1 MKLSTTLALVII
13 SAALVFAIVG
23 VERRVPATKEAEARR
38 RNPVAVAEAAA
49 DTIEIENKHGKIT
62 LARREGAW
70 RVARPFD
77 DFADPEK
84 VSRIFSEIETAEWLD
99 VVKKDEFKPD
109 EWKKTRLH
117 DTLLGLRILG
127 GGAMLA
133 QAAFGSPAP
142 LDGCHYAVLDEPKNR
157 KSHHLV
163 RTALPELVALTP
175 AEWRD
180 PRLVRFAVERVTGV
194 VLSSGSG
201 RVEIARKSAEA
212 DWKLLVPLQ
221 TSASEE
227 RVSEL
232 LATLANLKITSLDEA
247 PASAITS
254 PANGA
259 VTSADLLVRIESS
272 GIPPVEI
279 RLRKPAE
286 QEITTSASVSHRTGR
301 FIVTCEGIH
310 SLWAQPND
318 LRDQLLARFDQKQVV
333 QIRIASG
340 AHPEVTLRKQDKTWF
355 MARHGKDEPANG
367 ERAALLLEALRT
379 HRIREFV
386 ADSASQL
393 ESYGLDKPFLTL
405 AWTLAGGSEST
416 LIFGQNSE
424 GSVFAKYQDQPFVYR
439 VAAAVLAAFPPDPV
453 KWKGLT
459 PVYFSIFDLRRIT
472 RIVGTAPP
480 SVLDY
485 DAATARWSGDIAG
498 KDVTSLI
505 DRVRADQLAARLSHL
520 QVSDWLEDRTDAF
533 RLLRSPVIQIHIGLR
548 DAQQNAREI
557 KLAFSPTQAGM
568 DTALYYG
575 QVEGSPDVFF
585 ITRESLR
592 ALLEPVLRKQAV

>member
-1 MKLSTTLALVII
+1 MKPSTTFALILI
-13 SAALVFAIVG
+13 AAGLVFAIARL
-23 VERRVPATKEAEARR
+23 EKRVPATKEAEARR
-38 RNPVAVAEAAA
+38 RNPIAVAEAAA
-49 DTIEIENKHGKIT
+49 DTIQIENKHGKVI
-62 LARREGAW
+62 LARRDGAW

-84 VSRIFSEIETAEWLD
+84 ASRIFSEIEAAEWLE
-99 VVKKDEFKPD
+99 VVRQDEFKPD

-127 GGAMLA
+127 GGSTLSRVD
-133 QAAFGSPAP
+133 FGSPAP
-142 LDGCHYAVLDEPKNR
+142 LESCHYAALEDKKDR
-157 KSHHLV
+157 KTHHLV
-163 RTALPELVALTP
+163 RTALPELIGLAP
-175 AEWRD
+175 SEWRD
-180 PRLVRFAVERVTGV
+180 PRLVRFAVGKVTGV

-201 RVEIARKSAEA
+201 RVEIARKDAET
-212 DWKLLVPLQ
+212 DWRLLVPLQ
-221 TSASEE
+221 TAASEE
-227 RVSEL
+227 RMSEL

-247 PASAITS
+247 PASVVTS
-254 PANGA
+254 PANSTVA
-259 VTSADLLVRIESS
+259 SSDLLIRIESA
-272 GIPPVEI
+272 GAAPVEI
-279 RLRKPAE
+279 KLKKPPE
-286 QEITTSASVSHRTGR
+286 GEITAPATASHRAGR

-318 LRDQLLARFDQKQVV
+318 LRDQHLARFDQNQVM
-333 QIRIASG
+333 QIRIASA
-340 AHPEVTLRKQDKTWF
+340 AHPEVILRKQDKTWF
-355 MARHGKDEPANG
+355 MTRHGRNEPANG

-393 ESYGLDKPFLTL
+393 DAYGLDKPFLTL
-405 AWTLAGGSEST
+405 GWTLAGGSEST

-424 GSVFAKYQDQPFVYR
+424 GSVFAKHQDQPFVYR
-439 VAAAVLAAFPPDPV
+439 IAAAVLAAFPPDPV

-459 PVYFSIFDLRRIT
+459 PVYFSIFDLRSIS

-485 DAATARWSGDIAG
+485 DASTARWSGQIAG
-498 KDVTSLI
+498 KDVTPLI
-505 DRVRADQLAARLSHL
+505 DRVRADQLAGLLSHL
-520 QVSDWLEDRTDAF
+520 QVSDWVEDRTDAF
-533 RLLRSPVIQIHIGLR
+533 RLLRSPVIQIHIALR
-548 DAQQNAREI
+548 DAQQNARELKI
-557 KLAFSPTQAGM
+557 AFSPTQAGM

-592 ALLEPVLRKQAV
+592 ALLEPVLRR